1 MSLPFVPKCPPKLA
15 LRHRVAINLVTQIAR
30 VADALHKTVS
40 HPDAHF
46 AHIHK
51 AHVANVRAC
60 AGRQDLARIR
70 PCNLE
75 TIALVRDVLETHT
88 FAHILLKPTRM
99 KRLTAIARGE
109 LEFFFT

>member
-30 VADALHKTVS
+30 VADALHDTIG

-51 AHVANVRAC
+51 AHVADVGTC
-60 AGRQDLARIR
+60 AGQQDLARIR

-75 TIALVRDVLETHT
+75 AIALV
-88 FAHILLKPTRM
+88 
-99 KRLTAIARGE
+99 
-109 LEFFFT
+109 